1 MQRRSIAF
9 GIVGTLLLAT
19 CGAGIVLMSLTGWLF
34 FSPTEKSRLIQIA
47 PVAPL
52 STPVAVATQAIA
64 ASPPG
69 LVPAA
74 MIPARATNTPT
85 PAPISLNTIP
95 SPTATHSPTPIQK
108 GIVTRLVI
116 PKLNLDAPVLFSPVE
131 NGTWKVDHLGQ
142 AVGHLEATAPPGSES
157 NIVLAGHVTLATG
170 EYGPFANLSQLAPGD
185 LVIVYEAD
193 QKFFYVIENSQTV
206 DRNSVGVT
214 YPSNTGQITLVTCI
228 NWNNEAGRYNDR
240 LIVRG
245 RLIKY

>member
-1 MQRRSIAF
+1 MQRRFIVF

-19 CGAGIVLMSLTGWLF
+19 CGAGIVLLSLTGWLF

-47 PVAPL
+47 PVVPL
-52 STPVAVATQAIA
+52 NTPVAVVTQEEVV
-64 ASPPG
+64 SPPV

-74 MIPARATNTPT
+74 LTQPLATNTPT
-85 PAPISLNTIP
+85 PALVSLNTTP
-95 SPTATHSPTPIQK
+95 SPTPIQK
-108 GIVTRLVI
+108 GVATRIVI
-116 PKLNLDAPVLFSPVE
+116 PKLSLDAPVLFSPVE

-170 EYGPFANLSQLAPGD
+170 EYGPFASLSQLAPGD

-193 QKFFYVIENSQTV
+193 QKFFYVIESSQTV

-228 NWNNEAGRYNDR
+228 NWNNEEGRYSDR
-240 LIVRG
+240 LVVRG
-245 RLIKY
+245 RLIKS